1 VISPAQ
7 DPQFLA
13 FLRAAGAQEGELA
26 ALAAFQKQRLQTS
39 QGLRMPEYDQR
50 LRDTQQAITN
60 DFAARGVSSSGVRS
74 QRLNEAAGDV
84 EHRVQKDRIETL
96 GDLQQ
101 IDLTLAQQ
109 VAELRRKQ
117 ADQGLTS
124 TAQSA
129 IGNARGVLSPLGA

>member
-1 VISPAQ
+1 MFQTS

-39 QGLRMPEYDQR
+39 QGLRMPEYDAE
-50 LRDTQQAITN
+50 LRDRTSSIN
-60 DFAARGVSSSGVRS
+60 EDFAARGVSTSGVRA
-74 QRLNEAAGDV
+74 RKVNDAAGDV
-84 EHRVQKDRIETL
+84 EHKVQKDRIETMA
-96 GDLQQ
+96 DSQQ

-109 VAELRRKQ
+109 VAELRRRS
-117 ADQGLTS
+117 AEQGLNS

-129 IGNARGVLSPLGA
+129 VGNARGVLSPLGA